1 MLSAKRIT
9 VTRDDNGA
17 INTQCSGG
25 RGHRAQDFEQS
36 GTPLSCRT
44 HTGHVCAHTRTH
56 TQAHIRHVCTRVCKH
71 ANTHTCAVCRHIHMD
86 AQAQTHMHT
95 RTQCTRA
102 HTCRV
107 RAQTCAHIKHT
118 CSCTHVPYA
127 HLHTC
132 THMPCAH
139 THTHV
144 HTCCA
149 CTHSTHS
156 TRTHTAVVFLS
167 ISRGSNEPVRNV
179 KSYVITSD
187 SSWQPRRALE
197 GTRSPRPERES
208 AQKHGAHLSSN

>member
-1 MLSAKRIT
+1 MVPLTHNAAEDGATERRTLSRVGRLCPA
-9 VTRDDNGA
+9 GH
-17 INTQCSGG
+17 TQ
-25 RGHRAQDFEQS
+25 AM
-36 GTPLSCRT
+36 
-44 HTGHVCAHTRTH
+44 CAHTRARTH
-56 TQAHIRHVCTRVCKH
+56 RHTYGMRAHVCKH

-95 RTQCTRA
+95 HAMHMYTRMPRACTDMCTHRTHMLVHTRA
-102 HTCRV
+102 
-107 RAQTCAHIKHT
+107 I
-118 CSCTHVPYA
+118 CTPA
-127 HLHTC
+127 
-132 THMPCAH
+132 
-139 THTHV
+139 HV
-144 HTCCA
+144 HTHAVCTHAYTCTQCCA

>member
-1 MLSAKRIT
+1 MVMVPLTHNAAEDGATEHRTLSRVGRLCPA
-9 VTRDDNGA
+9 GH
-17 INTQCSGG
+17 TQ
-25 RGHRAQDFEQS
+25 AM
-36 GTPLSCRT
+36 
-44 HTGHVCAHTRTH
+44 CAHTRARTH
-56 TQAHIRHVCTRVCKH
+56 RHTYSMRAHVCASMQTRTHVPYADTYTWMPRHK
-71 ANTHTCAVCRHIHMD
+71 HTCI
-86 AQAQTHMHT
+86 
-95 RTQCTRA
+95 RTQCTCTHA
-102 HTCRV
+102 CRV
-107 RAQTCAHIKHT
+107 RAQTCAHIEHT

-139 THTHV
+139 THTHA

-149 CTHSTHS
+149 CTHSAHS

>member
-1 MLSAKRIT
+1 MLSVKRIT

-25 RGHRAQDFEQS
+25 WGHRAQDFEQS
-36 GTPLSCRT
+36 RTSLSCRT

-56 TQAHIRHVCTRVCKH
+56 THGMFAHVC
-71 ANTHTCAVCRHIHMD
+71 ASMQTHTHVPCADTYTWMPRH
-86 AQAQTHMHT
+86 
-95 RTQCTRA
+95 
-102 HTCRV
+102 
-107 RAQTCAHIKHT
+107 KHT
-118 CSCTHVPYA
+118 CIHAHNAHVHTHAVCV
-127 HLHTC
+127 HRHVHTSN
-132 THMPCAH
+132 THARAH
-139 THTHV
+139 THTHA